1 MDLQTARLSLALDE
15 FEVSTP
21 QKPSVPEL
29 SAYASVVLTDLP
41 RSLDLPMGSFL
52 PHKRGNGRNTS
63 DKSNAGKQL
72 QRSTATIDLSKAY
85 NRVDRARLWHKLAI
99 LGVSHKLISLLKSTY
114 NGYKETYKIGADTD

>member
-15 FEVSTP
+15 FEVPTP

-52 PHKRGNGRNTS
+52 LHITK
-63 DKSNAGKQL
+63 
-72 QRSTATIDLSKAY
+72 
-85 NRVDRARLWHKLAI
+85 NRLVCIPVRFDPKMCHHALRYAI
-99 LGVSHKLISLLKSTY
+99 LCY
-114 NGYKETYKIGADTD
+114 AR